1 MAAVVHPYAP
11 RFAQAITGVLCLEA
25 LIFQTPGVVA
35 VALVLVV
42 LGLAGHPWSPV
53 GWLFRLIAPPP
64 RELEPQAPVRFSQV
78 LAVIFL
84 GLATGAFAL
93 GFTLVGWILAG
104 IVASLALLSA
114 IFGLCVGCEIY
125 RFVLARRTADGESA
139 GDLLGLEGSGP
150 WLVVLTAPG
159 CARCGPVA
167 DAVSAKAAPGD
178 VRVVDLSERP
188 SAAGLPVKSVPAV
201 LAIDR
206 AGAIVAA
213 RAGRLAESDIDEVL
227 AAV

>member
-35 VALVLVV
+35 VALLLVI
-42 LGLAGHPWSPV
+42 LGLIGPPWSPV

-64 RELEPQAPVRFSQV
+64 RQLEPQAPVRFSQV

-84 GLATGAFAL
+84 SLACGAFLL
-93 GFTLVGWILAG
+93 GLSLVGWVLAG

-114 IFGLCVGCEIY
+114 IFGLCVGCELY
-125 RFVLARRTADGESA
+125 RFVLARRSSDGDA
-139 GDLLGLEGSGP
+139 RDLLGLDGRGP

-159 CARCGPVA
+159 CGRCGPVA
-167 DAVSAKAAPGD
+167 ASVTAKAAPAE
-178 VRVVDLSERP
+178 VSVVDLSERP
-188 SAAGLPVKSVPAV
+188 EAAGLPVKSVPAI
-201 LAIDR
+201 LAVSSRGDIL
-206 AGAIVAA
+206 AA
-213 RAGRLAESDIDEVL
+213 RAGRLNEDDIAMVL
-227 AAV
+227 GAV

>member
-11 RFAQAITGVLCLEA
+11 RFAQAITGMLCLEA
-25 LIFQTPGVVA
+25 IVFQTPGVVA
-35 VALVLVV
+35 VALLLVV
-42 LGLAGHPWSPV
+42 LGLVGHPWSPV

-64 RELEPQAPVRFSQV
+64 RELEPGAPVRFSQV

-84 GLATGAFAL
+84 SLSIAAFLA
-93 GFTLVGWILAG
+93 GFMVVGWVLAG
-104 IVASLALLSA
+104 MVAGLALLSA

-139 GDLLGLEGSGP
+139 PDLLGLTGDGP

-159 CARCGPVA
+159 CVRCGPVA
-167 DAVSAKAAPGD
+167 DAVIAKAAPGEVD
-178 VRVVDLSERP
+178 VVDLSERP
-188 SAAGLPVKSVPAV
+188 EAAGLPVKSVPAV
-201 LAIDR
+201 LAVDR
-206 AGAIVAA
+206 RGEIVAA
-213 RAGRLAESDIDEVL
+213 RAGRLAEDDIDEVL